1 MPMDLILHT
10 HTYNVPG
17 VAGDPKGQV
26 YSMII
31 NLINLV
37 KAITA
42 QHLVL
47 YDLSDALKDINEHR
61 LTKVR

>member
-1 MPMDLILHT
+1 
-10 HTYNVPG
+10 
-17 VAGDPKGQV
+17 
-26 YSMII
+26 MII

-42 QHLVL
+42 QHLIL

-61 LTKVR
+61 LTKVSPIALRAPLCCCY

>member
-1 MPMDLILHT
+1 MPMGFILHT
-10 HTYNVPG
+10 HIQRTG